1 MVAYGGASMVNMVI
15 EYSMNEWWV
24 LCGELRCLLHVH
36 ISLYILV
43 YE

>member
-15 EYSMNEWWV
+15 EYSMEMV
-24 LCGELRCLLHVH
+24 CGELRCLLHVH
-36 ISLYILV
+36 ISLHILV